1 MSQSVE
7 VKSMI
12 KTAFINIFFVPAKQV
27 FYTGWWVY
35 IHYRINDRN
44 TKIQICFSPKDK
56 KTWEL
61 LDEILILAGKSKID
75 TFRKLGKDLRD
86 ICKERKN
93 YNSRLPN
100 TWIKCKIKCSDS
112 TGIIESI
119 KELK

>member
-1 MSQSVE
+1 MHISLDG
-7 VKSMI
+7 
-12 KTAFINIFFVPAKQV
+12 FV
-27 FYTGWWVY
+27 
-35 IHYRINDRN
+35 
-44 TKIQICFSPKDK
+44 
-56 KTWEL
+56 
-61 LDEILILAGKSKID
+61 AGKSKID